1 MWKLINKQKILYAE
15 IAKTYGKN
23 ESSSC
28 EIVKEEKE
36 VLNSI
41 AITLQTAMVMGIV
54 HKCLKYGKG
63 IKFMQ

>member
-1 MWKLINKQKILYAE
+1 MYAE

-36 VLNSI
+36 VLNNI
-41 AITLQTAMVMGIV
+41 AITLQTAKVMGIV

>member
-1 MWKLINKQKILYAE
+1 MYAE

-23 ESSSC
+23 ESSIC

-41 AITLQTAMVMGIV
+41 AITLQTAKVMGIV
-54 HKCLKYGKG
+54 HKCLKYGKV